1 MISGSYLRVAKAV
14 HVEGERDAKRLV
26 ERVRRC
32 GGHNVTGID
41 AEHIHLETGTE
52 SEVFAVAL
60 CFAFMMIAGAEGE
73 LVVVGVFGT
82 YTPLNF
88 FEFAFETAFA
98 VVETLEHTRNG
109 RNVVVVFTDALLIVL
124 IVFVVLTQRTRGN
137 EEFVGVGRD
146 RKTVGTR

>member
-52 SEVFAVAL
+52 SEVFAVA
-60 CFAFMMIAGAEGE
+60 C
-73 LVVVGVFGT
+73 
-82 YTPLNF
+82 
-88 FEFAFETAFA
+88 
-98 VVETLEHTRNG
+98 
-109 RNVVVVFTDALLIVL
+109 ALLS
-124 IVFVVLTQRTRGN
+124 
-137 EEFVGVGRD
+137 
-146 RKTVGTR
+146 